1 MAIKSYDEL
10 YLEDAMANLGEA
22 FDYAVNFCGLDI
34 DEFAEMFVTG
44 EFAERFAACEP
55 KVIAGLSGT
64 ELAMEI
70 ISASGMK
77 ISFPEPSAKIKYSKE
92 YWVGWITAF
101 YQWRSGTP
109 FKDIF
114 SLVKASRIRE
124 MYNPFHEAGED
135 NFADALDDMMSQKKG
150 FLKLAIQRKNIGYSQ
165 RHLAQISNVNLRTL
179 QQYESGAKDLNKASA
194 QTVLNLAWAL
204 GCNIEDILYRRFD

>member
-1 MAIKSYDEL
+1 MAIRSYDEL

-34 DEFAEMFVTG
+34 DEFAEMFITG
-44 EFAERFAACEP
+44 EFAERFAAGEP
-55 KVIAGLSGT
+55 KVVAGLSGT

-70 ISASGMK
+70 ISSSGMK
-77 ISFPEPSAKIKYSKE
+77 ISFPEPSVKIKYSKE
-92 YWVGWITAF
+92 YWVGWVTAF
-101 YQWRSGTP
+101 YQWRSGIS
-109 FKDIF
+109 FRDIF
-114 SLVKASRIRE
+114 TLVKASQVRE

-135 NFADALDDMMSQKKG
+135 NFADALDEMMSKKKG
-150 FLKLAIQRKNIGYSQ
+150 FLKLAFQRKNIGYSQ
-165 RHLAQISNVNLRTL
+165 SRLAKMANVNLRTL

-204 GCNIEDILYRRFD
+204 GCRMEDLLYGI